1 MTSRVIFRENIM
13 EQPKQEAFEEL
24 LERAQ
29 ILIDHAYDGLA
40 EGIHQHQRM
49 HNAGQEILAS
59 VEKAKAALSTYAT
72 KRELYISL
80 GIVALAFYCVGYWA
94 HG

>member
-1 MTSRVIFRENIM
+1 M

-29 ILIDHAYDGLA
+29 ILIDRAYDGLA

-49 HNAGQEILAS
+49 QNAGQEILAC
-59 VEKAKAALSTYAT
+59 VEAAKSALSTYAT
-72 KRELYISL
+72 KRELYIVL
-80 GIVALAFYCVGYWA
+80 GIVALAFYCMGYWA